1 MIKKLR
7 DYINS
12 RILLMRLE
20 VSERFAKAL
29 ALLFQNMVVLMFF
42 GIFFFFASMAAAFW
56 IGESVRSIP
65 VGFAV
70 VAGFY
75 LAVTLV
81 LFVFRKSLIET
92 PFMNKVIR
100 ILFEHKKH
108 EEEKALDK

>member
-1 MIKKLR
+1 MIKKLQ

-29 ALLFQNMVVLMFF
+29 ALLFKNIVVLVFF
-42 GIFFFFASMAAAFW
+42 GIFFLFASMAAAFW

-65 VGFAV
+65 VGFAA
-70 VAGFY
+70 VAAFY
-75 LAVTLV
+75 LAVTLI
-81 LFVFRKSLIET
+81 LFVFRKPLIEN

-100 ILFEHKKH
+100 ILFELKNH
-108 EEEKALDK
+108 EEEKDPDK